1 MTKVLVIEDDSVLNN
16 QLVELINNQGYTA
29 ISCCD
34 GEDGLICASSVDPD
48 LIILDVMLPKRDG
61 FSLLNILRK
70 TSQTPVI
77 MLTAKGAEEERIRG
91 FNQGADDYL
100 AKPFSTSEL
109 LLRIKALLRRSG
121 AEAVSENQHTLKFD
135 GLFLDRREHV
145 ATIKNQKL
153 ELTPT
158 QFRLLWTLLI
168 NRGEVLDKAYLH
180 QVVLRRSLG
189 SYDRSLDMHLSRIR
203 RKLRSLDWPEDRIQT
218 VHGKGYC
225 VL

>member
-16 QLVELINNQGYTA
+16 QLVDLVSSEGYTA

-34 GEDGLICASSVDPD
+34 GEVGLISALSEEPD

-70 TSQTPVI
+70 TSQMPVI

-100 AKPFSTSEL
+100 AKPFSTAEL
-109 LLRIKALLRRSG
+109 LLRIRALLRRSG
-121 AEAVSENQHTLKFD
+121 AEAVSKDQYILQLD

-145 ATIKNQKL
+145 ATVKKHKL

-158 QFRLLWTLLI
+158 QFRLLWTLLL